1 MDVEWSVA
9 VIGETSGK
17 VWQHLQKNGAST
29 LSALEKGVKAPAS
42 AVHMALGWLAREGKI
57 AIAQEKRSVKVSL
70 TGY

>member
-1 MDVEWSVA
+1 MDVEWSV
-9 VIGETSGK
+9 VLIGETSGK
-17 VWQHLQKNGAST
+17 VWQYLRKNNVST

-57 AIAQEKRSVKVSL
+57 AVEQEKRSVKISL